1 MINVIFNILA
11 LAGLAIAG
19 FGGFLII
26 QYLSRNAPIRGG
38 VLITA
43 VGLIIAIVFFIIGAG
58 IIEVQP
64 NEVAVVFNVLTGDL
78 AETPLGPGLHVILP
92 GIQHATLYSVA
103 QQEYTM
109 AGTVSGGATRGDD
122 AVVALTQDGQR
133 VEIDVTVIFRIS
145 PANANTV
152 HRNWQDRYVNGLVR
166 PALRNQM
173 RAALTQFRVEQIYG
187 TEHTQLE
194 QAVEDG
200 VRELLEP
207 EGFEVTNVLIR
218 NITFS
223 PEYVASIEQKQ
234 VAQQQ
239 AQEAQFRVE
248 QREQEAEQAR
258 ALARGQADAARIRAE
273 GEAAALQLIN
283 EQLSQNPLLLQWRY
297 IDALGD
303 NIQLMV
309 IPSNSPFLFDMEALI
324 NAAGAM
330 PLPQPSQDE
339 PPAAI
344 TVPPSDTD
352 SAD

>member
-19 FGGFLII
+19 FGGFLIV

-43 VGLIIAIVFFIIGAG
+43 VGLIVAIVFFAIGAG
-58 IIEVQP
+58 VIEVQP

-78 AETPLGPGLHVILP
+78 AETPLGPGLHVIIP
-92 GIQHATLYSVA
+92 GIQDATLYSVA

-109 AGTVSGGATRGDD
+109 GGTVSTGATRGDD

-133 VEIDVTVIFRIS
+133 VELDVTVIYRIS
-145 PANANTV
+145 PANANVV
-152 HRNWQDRYVNGLVR
+152 HRSWQDRYENGLIR
-166 PALRNQM
+166 PALRNQV
-173 RAALTQFRVEQIYG
+173 RGSLTQFRVEQIYG
-187 TEHTQLE
+187 TEHSQLE
-194 QAVEDG
+194 QAIEDG
-200 VRELLEP
+200 VRNLIVP

-239 AQEAQFRVE
+239 AQEAEFRVV
-248 QREQEAEQAR
+248 QREQEAQQAR
-258 ALARGQADAARIRAE
+258 ALARGDADASRIRAE
-273 GEAAALQLIN
+273 GEAAAMELIN

-297 IDALGD
+297 IESLGG

-309 IPSNSPFLFDMEALI
+309 IPSNSPFLFDLDSLAS
-324 NAAGAM
+324 AGGVS
-330 PLPQPSQDE
+330 LPTPSNNT
-339 PPAAI
+339 PPAA
-344 TVPPSDTD
+344 TVPEAEASD
-352 SAD
+352 

>member
-19 FGGFLII
+19 FGGFLIV

-43 VGLIIAIVFFIIGAG
+43 VGLIVAIVFFAIGAG
-58 IIEVQP
+58 VIEVQP

-78 AETPLGPGLHVILP
+78 AETPLGPGLHVIIP
-92 GIQHATLYSVA
+92 GIQDATLYSVA

-109 AGTVSGGATRGDD
+109 GGTVSTGATRGDD

-133 VEIDVTVIFRIS
+133 VELDVTVIYRIS
-145 PANANTV
+145 PANANVV
-152 HRNWQDRYVNGLVR
+152 HRSWQDRYENGLIR
-166 PALRNQM
+166 PALRNQV
-173 RAALTQFRVEQIYG
+173 RGSLTQFRVEQIYG
-187 TEHTQLE
+187 TEHSQLE
-194 QAVEDG
+194 QAIEDG
-200 VRELLEP
+200 VRNLIVP

-239 AQEAQFRVE
+239 AQEAEFRVV
-248 QREQEAEQAR
+248 QREQEAQQAR
-258 ALARGQADAARIRAE
+258 ALARGDADASRIRAE
-273 GEAAALQLIN
+273 GEAAAMELIN

-297 IDALGD
+297 IESLGG
-303 NIQLMV
+303 NVQLMV
-309 IPSNSPFLFDMEALI
+309 IPSNSPFLFDLDSLAS
-324 NAAGAM
+324 AGGVS
-330 PLPQPSQDE
+330 LPSATE
-339 PPAAI
+339 GTPPATT
-344 TVPPSDTD
+344 TVPDTD